1 MVGYA
6 GYTAKQIDFPFAEVK
21 RLTGLEVS
29 TDESREIL
37 TRLGF
42 AVTGSGERV
51 QVSVPSWRP
60 DVDGKADL
68 VEEVMRIHGVDA
80 IKAAPLPAKGS
91 VNGRILTTLQIR
103 TRAAKRALAARG
115 MLEAVTWSFIRRLR
129 PSSSAAARRRLRS
142 PIRLPPTCPTCGP
155 RCCRAC

>member
-1 MVGYA
+1 MVPGLERATELVLELCGGTAAKADVTGYA
-6 GYTAKQIDFPFAEVK
+6 GYTPKVVDFPFAEVK

-29 TDESREIL
+29 TQESREIL

-42 AVTGSGERV
+42 VISGTGERV

-80 IKAAPLPAKGS
+80 IKASPCRPRVRS
-91 VNGRILTTLQIR
+91 M
-103 TRAAKRALAARG
+103 AASSRLAADPHP
-115 MLEAVTWSFIRRLR
+115 RRQ
-129 PSSSAAARRRLRS
+129 ARLGLARHAGSRHLVLHS
-142 PIRLPPTCPTCGP
+142 EG
-155 RCCRAC
+155 